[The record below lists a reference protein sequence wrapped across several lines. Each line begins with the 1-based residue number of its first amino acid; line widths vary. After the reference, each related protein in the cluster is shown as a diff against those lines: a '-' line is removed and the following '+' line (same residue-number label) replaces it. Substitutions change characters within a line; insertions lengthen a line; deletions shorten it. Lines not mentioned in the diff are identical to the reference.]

1 MYINLTGLRDT
12 QVVGRALFLCVSF
25 RVFPEE
31 ISTLIS
37 KLSKKYLPAPMW
49 MDIIESIEGPDEKQ
63 IHSSNQN
70 NLTCAYLWH
79 WLVNYGVPRSELDRK
94 PINFLRDLYK
104 QKT

>member
-1 MYINLTGLRDT
+1 M
-12 QVVGRALFLCVSF
+12 SF

-31 ISTLIS
+31 ISILIS

-63 IHSSNQN
+63 THRSNQN
-70 NLTCAYLWH
+70 NLSWAYLWH
-79 WLVNYGVPRSELDRK
+79 WLVNYGVPGSELDRK
-94 PINFLRDLYK
+94 PINFLLGLYK